1 MREHC
6 AGKIVEIRNLF
17 NLIERSIDIPVLLEK
32 FNNDLESY
40 NSFDNSSIEKA
51 WIDEVTKRAENL
63 DTSDTLSY
71 KDFFDEN

>member
-1 MREHC
+1 MSKNDILKSALNLPIEDRI
-6 AGKIVEIRNLF
+6 KLVETL
-17 NLIERSIDIPVLLEK
+17 
-32 FNNDLESY
+32 LESY

>member
-1 MREHC
+1 MSKNDILESALNLPIEDRI
-6 AGKIVEIRNLF
+6 KLVETL
-17 NLIERSIDIPVLLEK
+17 
-32 FNNDLESY
+32 LESY

-51 WIDEVTKRAENL
+51 WIDEVIKRAENL

>member
-1 MREHC
+1 MSKNDILESALNLPIEDRI
-6 AGKIVEIRNLF
+6 KLVETL
-17 NLIERSIDIPVLLEK
+17 
-32 FNNDLESY
+32 LESY
-40 NSFDNSSIEKA
+40 NSFDNSSIEKD

>member
-1 MREHC
+1 MSKNDILEGALNLPIEDRI
-6 AGKIVEIRNLF
+6 KLVETL
-17 NLIERSIDIPVLLEK
+17 
-32 FNNDLESY
+32 LESY

-71 KDFFDEN
+71 EEFFDEN

>member
-1 MREHC
+1 MSKNDILESALNLPIEDRI
-6 AGKIVEIRNLF
+6 KLVETL
-17 NLIERSIDIPVLLEK
+17 
-32 FNNDLESY
+32 LESY

-51 WIDEVTKRAENL
+51 WIDEVTKRAEHL